1 MPEIILGDLE
11 LHYTEAGHGS
21 PLLLLHGSFSTG
33 ADAFGEILPLLAA
46 HCHVLCPDMRGHGAT
61 RAAPYGWTV
70 PQLARDML
78 AFLDALGISRA
89 SVAGHSM
96 GGDVVMYM
104 AVLSHCR
111 VEKLVSIGSAG
122 IPGPSVSR
130 FVQRFS
136 PEAHPEKAFPR
147 FVQAIKEKHMPAH
160 GGDWRTFARTT
171 IENCCLYPQFSEDD
185 FRSLDMPFLLLCGS
199 RDRLTPPE
207 DREKLQSL
215 CPRFTQHAVPG
226 AGHAPSAAPP
236 CRTRP
241 VSSLTFW
248 ETAVSPK
255 NMAFTRNNQAAIQFC
270 YLYLRER

>member
-1 MPEIILGDLE
+1 MPEIILGDLK

-33 ADAFGEILPLLAA
+33 DDAFWEIRPLLAA
-46 HCHVLCPDMRGHGAT
+46 HFHVLCPDMRGHGAT
-61 RAAPYGWTV
+61 RAVPYGWTV

-78 AFLDALGISRA
+78 AFLGALGISRA

-96 GGDVVMYM
+96 GGDVAMYM
-104 AVLSHCR
+104 AVLSHCS

-160 GGDWRTFARTT
+160 GGDWRTFARTS

-185 FRSLDMPFLLLCGS
+185 FRSLDMPFLLLYGS

-226 AGHAPSAAPP
+226 AGHAPQCGATMPY
-236 CRTRP
+236 
-241 VSSLTFW
+241 
-248 ETAVSPK
+248 TAGVLLDFLGNGRLSEK
-255 NMAFTRNNQAAIQFC
+255 QVLHA
-270 YLYLRER
+270 E

>member
-96 GGDVVMYM
+96 GGDVAMYM

-207 DREKLQSL
+207 DREKFSPCAPVSRSTP
-215 CPRFTQHAVPG
+215 CPERDTP
-226 AGHAPSAAPP
+226 PSAAPP

>member
-61 RAAPYGWTV
+61 RAASYGWTV

-96 GGDVVMYM
+96 GGDVAMYM

-136 PEAHPEKAFPR
+136 RSPPGKGFSAFRAGHKGKAHARPR
-147 FVQAIKEKHMPAH
+147 RRLA
-160 GGDWRTFARTT
+160 
-171 IENCCLYPQFSEDD
+171 D
-185 FRSLDMPFLLLCGS
+185 FRAHDHRKLLPL
-199 RDRLTPPE
+199 P
-207 DREKLQSL
+207 
-215 CPRFTQHAVPG
+215 AVF
-226 AGHAPSAAPP
+226 
-236 CRTRP
+236 RR
-241 VSSLTFW
+241 
-248 ETAVSPK
+248 
-255 NMAFTRNNQAAIQFC
+255 
-270 YLYLRER
+270 